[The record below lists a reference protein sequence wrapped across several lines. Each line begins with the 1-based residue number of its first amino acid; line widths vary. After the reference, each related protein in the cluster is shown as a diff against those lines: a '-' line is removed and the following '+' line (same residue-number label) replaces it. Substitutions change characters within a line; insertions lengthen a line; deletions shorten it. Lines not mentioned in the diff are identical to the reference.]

1 MFMKEDLE
9 FIIKNKKQI
18 ETLEREG
25 DFSNKFY
32 SLKDETNFLIQSTI
46 CEIAN
51 SQPSPFFRI
60 KNLYDYSIPF
70 ELLSTFNGEII
81 RVNNGNSFTD
91 FKKILVLFLSS
102 KKTTIEH
109 KKNIVFSIKD
119 FFNSDDARIENY
131 KKPSYI
137 IQTELAIKE
146 LKKLCL
152 FDKKNNSTSLNH
164 FLKEEFSK
172 KIEECDYDSSQFE
185 INYEIIIDCLISI
198 CKSESNSLLNEID
211 FEVFVMKNQALIKKL
226 REELTFRN
234 LL

>member
-1 MFMKEDLE
+1 MDLDLE
-9 FIIKNKKQI
+9 FIIKNKRKI
-18 ETLEREG
+18 EALESEG
-25 DFSNKFY
+25 VFSNLLY
-32 SLKDETNFLIQSTI
+32 SLKDETNYLIQSAI

-51 SQPSPFFRI
+51 SQPFPSFRI
-60 KNLYDYSIPF
+60 KCLYDYSIPF

-81 RVNNGNSFTD
+81 KVNDGDSFTD
-91 FKKILVLFLSS
+91 FKKILVPFLSS
-102 KKTTIEH
+102 KKTTIEYQ
-109 KKNIVFSIKD
+109 KNIVFSIQE

-146 LKKLCL
+146 LKKLYL
-152 FDKKNNSTSLNH
+152 FDNKNNSTSLNH
-164 FLKEEFSK
+164 FLKQEFSRK
-172 KIEECDYDSSQFE
+172 LKECDYDSSQFE
-185 INYEIIIDCLISI
+185 ITYEIIIDCLISI

-211 FEVFVMKNQALIKKL
+211 FEVFIMKNQALIKKL